1 MSDESFGLLS
11 WVYPR
16 LHSMGFS
23 TQFTHIMAD
32 SEAPEGATTPP
43 EPAPVAEEAAAL
55 EAKIIREEESGEAA
69 APAEGSRKRSD
80 AMSEESYAAASSARA
95 ASAAPAAAPA
105 LDPAP
110 RPAAGLTDAPPAR
123 APSQKSSPLGP
134 QPVAASPGREA
145 ALRDPLLNPETP
157 PVPSGKWACAVCTF
171 HNADDFPRCAVC
183 GQGERLACA
192 PAA

>member
-1 MSDESFGLLS
+1 
-11 WVYPR
+11 V
-16 LHSMGFS
+16 FS
-23 TQFTHIMAD
+23 HQFNHIMAD

-55 EAKIIREEESGEAA
+55 EAKILGEEAAGEAA
-69 APAEGSRKRSD
+69 APAEGFARGTRKRSD
-80 AMSEESYAAASSARA
+80 AMSEESQAAASAARTT
-95 ASAAPAAAPA
+95 APAAAPA
-105 LDPAP
+105 PDPATG
-110 RPAAGLTDAPPAR
+110 PAAGLTDAPPAR

-192 PAA
+192 PGALTGPRPRARRSAAQ